1 MEFIILH
8 VNGVGKVLPSLP
20 AVYWVFIDK
29 KIRTLLFAHTLPFPA
44 SKGPAVWSCTSC
56 FNGANL
62 PQWEKRLLPPSYSP
76 DHYLCQILSCAWE
89 RKQSKK
95 QSSQQ
100 KNHFSLSPSFWIQH
114 ARVQCCYQAL
124 WSSPFPRLWFM
135 GRAGVGSPL
144 THRHKAVPWKWQW
157 WLADRISKPIL

>member
-76 DHYLCQILSCAWE
+76 DHYLCQIDPRWAGSIKDLPLQGTSSAQLQLLLWGSCQSIPTLSE
-89 RKQSKK
+89 RFLLFGLENTLIVFISWLSWNCTALSDDSYSNLFPVPEFYWQEI
-95 QSSQQ
+95 Q
-100 KNHFSLSPSFWIQH
+100 K
-114 ARVQCCYQAL
+114 
-124 WSSPFPRLWFM
+124 
-135 GRAGVGSPL
+135 
-144 THRHKAVPWKWQW
+144 
-157 WLADRISKPIL
+157 D